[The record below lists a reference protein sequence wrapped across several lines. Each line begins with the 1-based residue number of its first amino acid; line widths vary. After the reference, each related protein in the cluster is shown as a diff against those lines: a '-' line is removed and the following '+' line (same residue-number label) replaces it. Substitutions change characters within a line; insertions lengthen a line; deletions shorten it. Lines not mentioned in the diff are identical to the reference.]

1 MGVGFT
7 VRVNDCAVPGQEFAP
22 GVTLNMAI
30 AGDVPALAP
39 VKEDMFPVP
48 EAELKP
54 MAVLL
59 LVQE

>member
-1 MGVGFT
+1 
-7 VRVNDCAVPGQEFAP
+7 
-22 GVTLNMAI
+22 MAI